1 MSGISADESR
11 DFSPTLLVDPV
22 RGDTLARA
30 AEHRRQELQ
39 TIIRRLAQGLSPV
52 YTRRPKPD
60 QISCQL
66 DQHTT
71 DERSNKGKVGIKF
84 STFNLISKHANEK
97 QVKFRLIFQDV

>member
-1 MSGISADESR
+1 MQPADADESR

-30 AEHRRQELQ
+30 AQHRRQELQ

-66 DQHTT
+66 DQHYNG
-71 DERSNKGKVGIKF
+71 DEKR
-84 STFNLISKHANEK
+84 
-97 QVKFRLIFQDV
+97 